1 MDAELTDAVRSL
13 PSDFVSTYQ
22 LLFER
27 ALRVGS
33 SGANDAGEVGVA
45 GASRVTRLSS
55 GQTET
60 RGGAKSGK
68 KSGGSRVPIRSEA
81 SLAFK
86 GKMDR
91 RLRAITREIK
101 FHLDGVDVG
110 EALRRCTVCRT
121 FGESSWLYCPRDGKP
136 MESMDREKA

>member
-1 MDAELTDAVRSL
+1 MADLELTHAVRTL
-13 PSDFVSTYQ
+13 PSDFVETYQ

-27 ALRVGS
+27 ALVVPGS
-33 SGANDAGEVGVA
+33 PRGNSAEVGVV

-68 KSGGSRVPIRSEA
+68 KSGGSRVPIRDERA
-81 SLAFK
+81 LVFK

-91 RLRAITREIK
+91 KLRAITREIK
-101 FHLDGVDVG
+101 GWLREESF

-121 FGESSWLYCPRDGKP
+121 FGEPGWLYCPRDGKP
-136 MESMDREKA
+136 METVDRGKG